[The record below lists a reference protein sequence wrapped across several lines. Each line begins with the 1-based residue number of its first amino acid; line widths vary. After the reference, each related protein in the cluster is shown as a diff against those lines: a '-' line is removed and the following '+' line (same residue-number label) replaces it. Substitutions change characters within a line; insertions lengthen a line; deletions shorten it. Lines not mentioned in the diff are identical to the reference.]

1 TLIRQLN
8 QRRQPTK
15 NIEVLPISFAPTES
29 SLFTTPLL
37 LSHHSYVSSQ
47 KNSVPILPLYTLCVG
62 VVTRPLYA

>member
-1 TLIRQLN
+1 MLGSDKVNTCHISSLLTLIRQLN

-37 LSHHSYVSSQ
+37 LSHHSY
-47 KNSVPILPLYTLCVG
+47 
-62 VVTRPLYA
+62 